1 MNDSQSD
8 LPSSFS
14 SREQIERLCM
24 FNLLANP
31 DERFFFKDRD
41 SRFLLVSA
49 GWLAAVA
56 RAIAR

>member
-1 MNDSQSD
+1 
-8 LPSSFS
+8 
-14 SREQIERLCM
+14 M